1 VHARYVSRQFGSGGL
16 TKVCGCGGGG
26 VLLPKNDTDKQLHA
40 CTHDARDTHPL
51 HTHTH
56 TQVAFDFGASNDGSG
71 SYKWDGGRNPIES
84 EKKKE
89 MAEKMAEMK

>member
-1 VHARYVSRQFGSGGL
+1 
-16 TKVCGCGGGG
+16 
-26 VLLPKNDTDKQLHA
+26 
-40 CTHDARDTHPL
+40 
-51 HTHTH
+51 
-56 TQVAFDFGASNDGSG
+56 VAFDFGASNDGSG